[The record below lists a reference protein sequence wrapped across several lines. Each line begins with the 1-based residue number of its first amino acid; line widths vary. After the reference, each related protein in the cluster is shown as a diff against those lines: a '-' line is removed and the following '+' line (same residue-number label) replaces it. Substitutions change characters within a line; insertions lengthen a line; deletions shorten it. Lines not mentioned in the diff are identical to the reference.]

1 MGDASLP
8 HPRVHNLVTRHSK
21 KRTLSPHFAS
31 VCRCA
36 VSLSSFSL
44 LSLRV
49 LGVSMSERADT
60 HPAPSLNADP
70 PLSFRTH
77 SRHSEAFQGLG
88 ANDLGGTSGGSEP
101 VDIIQT
107 ESHGH
112 GQGYTGFFL
121 VLIYYC
127 NVWVLWYLV
136 LYNDIYDNCIP
147 IVHAISILSVLR
159 SRFIITYYL
168 GGMHQGL
175 VIC

>member
-1 MGDASLP
+1 MDHFGRFSPCLNTIPFCQWTLHSYLFRLSTLLSIVYSIHSWCHLSGNMGDASLP

-49 LGVSMSERADT
+49 LVVSMSERADT

-77 SRHSEAFQGLG
+77 SRHAEAFQGLG
-88 ANDLGGTSGGSEP
+88 ASD
-101 VDIIQT
+101 
-107 ESHGH
+107 
-112 GQGYTGFFL
+112 
-121 VLIYYC
+121 
-127 NVWVLWYLV
+127 
-136 LYNDIYDNCIP
+136 
-147 IVHAISILSVLR
+147 
-159 SRFIITYYL
+159 
-168 GGMHQGL
+168 
-175 VIC
+175 